1 MALFLPKGSCGA
13 GAAVGGTA
21 LEVRCRRPSRAV
33 VGYSLLQ
40 GVAGP
45 PLGAVSGLGS
55 RRQNFTRLTSS
66 GHRTLLRVGGI
77 VEWQLRLRSFIS
89 FHFHSPSMS
98 YIRHTARRGERVQKP
113 RTS

>member
-21 LEVRCRRPSRAV
+21 LEVRCRRPSRPV

-40 GVAGP
+40 GVAGS

-55 RRQNFTRLTSS
+55 RRQNFTRLTSSS

-77 VEWQLRLRSFIS
+77 VEWQLRLRSFIILS
-89 FHFHSPSMS
+89 FSFS
-98 YIRHTARRGERVQKP
+98 
-113 RTS
+113 